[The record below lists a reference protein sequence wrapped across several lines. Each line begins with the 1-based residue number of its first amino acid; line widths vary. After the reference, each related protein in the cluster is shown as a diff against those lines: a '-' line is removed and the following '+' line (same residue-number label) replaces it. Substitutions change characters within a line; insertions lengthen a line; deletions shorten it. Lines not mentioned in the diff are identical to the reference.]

1 MKYAEQT
8 TVSSERSRAEIE
20 TILGR
25 YGASSF
31 AYMWQGTT
39 ALILFEYNGKR
50 IKFMLRLPSRDDK
63 AIKCTPERGTVR
75 SREAQEKAYKQAVRQ
90 KWRALTLVIKAKL
103 KAEGV
108 SAGVP
113 DLFIPIP
120 KQGYHGLFVEMKVG
134 KNRTSPEQ
142 DEWLALLRKNGY
154 RAAVCYGADAAI
166 KTIDDYIM
174 G

>member
-90 KWRALTLVIKAKL
+90 KWRALTFVIKAKL
-103 KAEGV
+103 EAVESGISVFEEEFMANIVLPNGQTTGEYMLPQINEAYRLGEMPPMLPMLNGGV
-108 SAGVP
+108 
-113 DLFIPIP
+113 
-120 KQGYHGLFVEMKVG
+120 K
-134 KNRTSPEQ
+134 
-142 DEWLALLRKNGY
+142 
-154 RAAVCYGADAAI
+154 
-166 KTIDDYIM
+166 
-174 G
+174 

>member
-103 KAEGV
+103 EAVESGISVFEEEFMANIVLPNGQTTGEYMLPQINEAYRLGEMPPMLPMLNGGV
-108 SAGVP
+108 
-113 DLFIPIP
+113 
-120 KQGYHGLFVEMKVG
+120 K
-134 KNRTSPEQ
+134 
-142 DEWLALLRKNGY
+142 
-154 RAAVCYGADAAI
+154 
-166 KTIDDYIM
+166 
-174 G
+174 